1 MFADESQ
8 KSFGMPN
15 SSGDV
20 HAEGSRTA
28 LRRLRGRQLPGSAGQ
43 LGRDKSGATL
53 IEFSLIAFLLIFVIS
68 ATIEIAFV
76 YWATEQLENGSGDA
90 ARLVRTG
97 QAQSQSLS
105 QAQLKGAICQRA
117 RILPDC
123 TTRLRLDVQSAETFA
138 QITPP
143 DPFDGNGDLK
153 SDNDFS
159 YSPGGPNSISLLT
172 AFYSWPIG
180 FFGGPYLL
188 RASTPMRNEPFEQ

>member
-1 MFADESQ
+1 MKIIRVLGRRNSFANGRTDESCQ
-8 KSFGMPN
+8 IPCRARGHRLAN
-15 SSGDV
+15 SV
-20 HAEGSRTA
+20 CHLA
-28 LRRLRGRQLPGSAGQ
+28 
-43 LGRDKSGATL
+43 RDKSGATL

-68 ATIEIAFV
+68 ATIEVAFV

-123 TTRLRLDVQSAETFA
+123 TARLRLDVQSAETFA
-138 QITPP
+138 QINPP
-143 DPFDGNGDLK
+143 DPFDSNGDLK
-153 SDNDFS
+153 TDNDFS